1 MAPSASGYLAE
12 YPLIRVDRFTDN
24 RVQVPAHLSAEALAD
39 LPAGSSHFPSP
50 ALYLL
55 SHIHTDHLCG
65 LEQHR
70 HNSAPIYCSP
80 TTKKLLLRFERT
92 ATRVE
97 KDAGRGD
104 IVRPYSDLFLTPEQC
119 RVRNRRFGDD
129 HSKKGGGQGRDLLHA
144 IELRTPTIVPYAGRM
159 HVRLTLLD
167 SNHMAGSVMF
177 LVEGE
182 RGAVLHTGDLRAEPV
197 FLHALSR
204 DHLML
209 PYLSRSNESI
219 HGSAPPSPIRSVA
232 CSSTAAAAESLG
244 SSQSHLP
251 PRDFQVRYGPLLN
264 IYVDDERMSAV
275 LTSPTKIQ
283 AEDMMISYMRQYPS
297 DTRFFLDAWCWGY
310 EGIIHRVHKAF
321 GEKVHV
327 DRYKFGMYRAGSEVD
342 FHLPSRVHVKS
353 HMDGGRFH
361 ACERM
366 DRCSLV
372 SREAQATH
380 PQPSLV
386 VDIKFGAGSN
396 WMQRRVDTEKALH
409 AAAKGDVPW
418 PTCLIVPFE
427 RHSCLSEIKSFIALF
442 RPLQVTSNT
451 ANLEN
456 WFLMSKTFTAMLA
469 PGARERMEVST
480 KGNLGTQLWALFEDA
495 WTHVTRQG
503 SVMAQPGR
511 TSWKDEEHIQA
522 EWTRFR
528 KTFKRKLLRYAA
540 SSEKFDE
547 IQFAMEKRKH
557 TIKIANNAKPDHI
570 NSEDEDEAAHQQ
582 APIPSEEGYLGD
594 ISGMPGMAAGAIRSP
609 EGSIEDLLSRAGP
622 MPPAHVRKRK
632 GPPPAIDQRSCTAT
646 ATVLDEELASRYL
659 AYAQMYLGW
668 RILNTDRASQVQA
681 WKRVR
686 RKKPDLASRVEEALH
701 TELGVLPPVWKLGR
715 TSSSS
720 TASDLK
726 AAELVDKSSMG
737 PANQGTPIRNATLSV
752 GREVVQDAP
761 EQMVWISPER
771 TLSGTRDSIQVQTLG
786 DAVDHYQPRRVP
798 LGEFLE
804 RRISKTKA
812 GNQQTPINDIRP
824 GLDTKAGASVA
835 QGEAAVMA
843 HRSDHR
849 LIHDLSSER
858 FVQSHVSEIDT
869 GAIGRPGILPPA
881 DALVGFPLKH
891 AQCQSDP
898 KAPKELTVQN
908 GWKEGSAP
916 STKARFRLAA
926 SGRHHARPL
935 AQLEAAV
942 NAASG
947 YAQPIRSSVRLECHV
962 TSAYAI
968 DGQTSASSQNKTTL
982 FTNNAENG
990 EVAVRAS
997 YTDILRCLGN
1007 GQGWRMTTA
1016 QCDISHL
1023 ISRDLCKALSLVKTK
1038 NTLLP
1043 DATEAFRCML
1053 VNVTRIASI
1062 YGLLARSERARK
1074 LLPQVAAHSR
1084 ARELH
1089 RLATGVASILTCAS
1103 LDWPWLAELE
1113 LAYKTLQWAIKTQ
1126 VLDTRKKRDVGG
1138 VPPSISLRRA
1148 CGASL
1153 DPSTTTS
1160 SNVPTLLTL
1169 SGGKR
1174 SVRFED
1180 LRIAAD
1186 SLGSSMPTRKKR
1198 RLDQPLCSTPLAK
1211 AAR

>member
-24 RVQVPAHLSAEALAD
+24 RVPIPAHLSAEALAD

-119 RVRNRRFGDD
+119 RIKNRRFGDD

-144 IELRTPTIVPYAGRM
+144 IELRTPTIVPYAGRK

-204 DHLML
+204 DHLLL
-209 PYLSRSNESI
+209 PYLSRSDESI
-219 HGSAPPSPIRSVA
+219 HGTAPPSPIRAVA
-232 CSSTAAAAESLG
+232 CSSTAATAESLG
-244 SSQSHLP
+244 PSQSDLP
-251 PRDFQVRYGPLLN
+251 PRDFQVRYGQLLN

-327 DRYKFGMYRAGSEVD
+327 DRYKFGMYKAGSEVD
-342 FHLPSRVHVKS
+342 FHLPSRVDVKS

-372 SREAQATH
+372 SREAQVAR

-396 WMQRRVDTEKALH
+396 WMQRRVDTEKALC
-409 AAAKGDVPW
+409 AAAAGDMPW

-427 RHSCLSEIKSFIALF
+427 RHSCLSEIRSFIALF

-451 ANLEN
+451 ANFEN
-456 WFLMSKTFTAMLA
+456 WFLMSKTFTALMA
-469 PGARERMEVST
+469 PGAKERMEAST
-480 KGNLGTQLWALFEDA
+480 KDNLGTQLWALFEDA

-503 SVMAQPGR
+503 SAMAQPGH
-511 TSWKDEEHIQA
+511 TSWKDEAHIQA

-528 KTFKRKLLRYAA
+528 KTFKRKLLSCAA
-540 SSEKFDE
+540 PSRKFDE
-547 IQFAMEKRKH
+547 LQFAMEKRKH
-557 TIKIANNAKPDHI
+557 TSKIANNARPDHI
-570 NSEDEDEAAHQQ
+570 DSEDEDEAAHQQ
-582 APIPSEEGYLGD
+582 ASIPGEEGYLGD
-594 ISGMPGMAAGAIRSP
+594 ISGTPGMAAGAIRSP
-609 EGSIEDLLSRAGP
+609 EGSIEDLLSRAGN

-632 GPPPAIDQRSCTAT
+632 APPPAIDQRSRL

-668 RILNTDRASQVQA
+668 RILNTDRVSQVKA

-686 RKKPDLASRVEEALH
+686 RKKPDLARRVEEALH

-715 TSSSS
+715 ASSPS
-720 TASDLK
+720 TASASK

-737 PANQGTPIRNATLSV
+737 PANQGTPVRNATLSV
-752 GREVVQDAP
+752 GQEMVQDAP

-812 GNQQTPINDIRP
+812 GNQQTPSNDIRP
-824 GLDTKAGASVA
+824 GLDPKAGASVF

-843 HRSDHR
+843 YESDHR
-849 LIHDLSSER
+849 LIRDLSSEA
-858 FVQSHVSEIDT
+858 FVQSHVSEIDAGAT
-869 GAIGRPGILPPA
+869 GRLGILPRA
-881 DALVGFPLKH
+881 DALVSFPLVQ
-891 AQCQSDP
+891 AQCQNDP
-898 KAPKELTVQN
+898 KLPKELSVQN
-908 GWKEGSAP
+908 RSKGGSAP
-916 STKARFRLAA
+916 SAKARFRLAA

-947 YAQPIRSSVRLECHV
+947 YAQPIRSSVRLESHV
-962 TSAYAI
+962 PSAHAI
-968 DGQTSASSQNKTTL
+968 DDQSSASSQSKTTL
-982 FTNNAENG
+982 FSNNAENG
-990 EVAVRAS
+990 GVAVRSS
-997 YTDILRCLGN
+997 YADILRCLGN

-1023 ISRDLCKALSLVKTK
+1023 ISSDLCKALSLVKAK
-1038 NTLLP
+1038 NNLLP

-1053 VNVTRIASI
+1053 VDVTRIASI
-1062 YGLLARSERARK
+1062 YGLLARSERARN
-1074 LLPQVAAHSR
+1074 LLPQLAAHSR

-1103 LDWPWLAELE
+1103 PGWPWLAELK
-1113 LAYKTLQWAIKTQ
+1113 LAYKALQWAIKAQ
-1126 VLDTRKKRDVGG
+1126 VVETRKKRDNGG
-1138 VPPSISLRRA
+1138 VPPSIILSRA
-1148 CGASL
+1148 SRTSL

-1180 LRIAAD
+1180 LRIATD
-1186 SLGSSMPTRKKR
+1186 SLASSMPTRKKR